1 MGIVANLFSPIFKK
15 SVKVGPSDNSSYIVG
30 LEDMHALTSDGRRYQ
45 LRVDLQAAN
54 GTHYYEIYDDFYI
67 GPANN
72 FTLHVGSHRG
82 TAGWYMYGSN
92 STLYYS
98 IKLF

>member
-1 MGIVANLFSPIFKK
+1 MGS
-15 SVKVGPSDNSSYIVG
+15 SDNSSYIEG

-67 GPANN
+67 GN
-72 FTLHVGSHRG
+72 HRG

-98 IKLF
+98 IILF